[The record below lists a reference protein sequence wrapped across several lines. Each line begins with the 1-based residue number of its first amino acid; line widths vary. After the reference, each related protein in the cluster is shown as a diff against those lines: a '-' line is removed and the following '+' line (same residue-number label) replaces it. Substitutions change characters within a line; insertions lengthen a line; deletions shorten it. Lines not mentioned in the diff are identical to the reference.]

1 MGLVRSR
8 TTARASSSG
17 ALLGVPAFMV
27 IRHVAATINP
37 YHWLLVIGLLL
48 IVTILFLPQGI
59 YGLIERWRAGF
70 RRSRP

>member
-1 MGLVRSR
+1 MLTIGGVRHL
-8 TTARASSSG
+8 AG
-17 ALLGVPAFMV
+17 ALLGVPAFMIV
-27 IRHVAATINP
+27 RHVAATINP

-59 YGLIERWRAGF
+59 YGLIERWCAGL